1 MGGRHSSSTATA
13 DNEPSADPYTIN
25 AMATTTKR
33 FEGCVAIVTGAS
45 TGMGKAAALRLAQE
59 GASVVIAARRKEVLD
74 AAAADISAATGAT
87 VLPVVTD
94 VSKEQDNKAL
104 VEAAVAKFG
113 KVDAAFLN
121 AGTSVLSLSL
131 LRTA

>member
-1 MGGRHSSSTATA
+1 
-13 DNEPSADPYTIN
+13 
-25 AMATTTKR
+25 MATTTKR

-121 AGTSVLSLSL
+121 AGTGVLSLSL